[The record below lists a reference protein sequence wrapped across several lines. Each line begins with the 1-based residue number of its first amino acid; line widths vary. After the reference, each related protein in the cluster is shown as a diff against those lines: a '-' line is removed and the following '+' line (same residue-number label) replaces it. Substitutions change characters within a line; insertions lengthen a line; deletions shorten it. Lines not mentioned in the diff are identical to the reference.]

1 MMDDK
6 MKDMH
11 LVFLGTNG
19 WYATPLANTVCALI
33 ETPKRYIVLDAGDGI
48 WRLDRYVTDKAKP
61 IDIFLSHFHL
71 DHTIGLHIQPKF
83 RLMKNKMRIFGQ
95 PGTKKWLGLLV
106 NNPFTASFDLLKKQG
121 YDVQINEL
129 REGENKID
137 EYSVRCAP
145 LVHADPC
152 WGFRFEIPRQD
163 DKKFILSYCTDTGPC
178 ENLVALSRSADVLI
192 TECGMLPGTPS
203 SPSWPHLNPE
213 MAAQAAKEAGVGRL
227 FLTHFAAHLYE
238 TEEKRLESQAAAR
251 KIFPGSTAAMD
262 GMSVSL

>member
-1 MMDDK
+1 MT
-6 MKDMH
+6 DMR

-48 WRLDRYVTDKAKP
+48 WRLDEYAVDSSKP

-83 RLMKNKMRIFGQ
+83 RLMKNKIRIFGM
-95 PGTKKWLGLLV
+95 PGTKKWLGALV
-106 NNPFTASFDLLKKQG
+106 ASPYTASYDMLRKSGF
-121 YDVQINEL
+121 DVQINEL
-129 REGENKID
+129 REGDNRID

-152 WGFRFEIPRQD
+152 WGYRFELGGKTIA
-163 DKKFILSYCTDTGPC
+163 YCTDTGPC
-178 ENLVALSRSADVLI
+178 ENLGALAKNADILI
-192 TECGMLPGTPS
+192 TECGLMSGQPS

-213 MAAQAAKEAGVGRL
+213 MAAQAAKDAGAGHL
-227 FLTHFAAHLYE
+227 YLTHFAANLCK
-238 TEEKRLESQAAAR
+238 TKGDRLQTQAAAR
-251 KIFPGSTAAMD
+251 RIFSASTAAVD
-262 GMSVSL
+262 RMSIRI